1 MSSGYSGTPLVKKLG
16 IKAGW
21 RICVL
26 NSPQGYALNLENLAD
41 GITVH
46 TEPWPGM
53 EFVQTFC
60 TTVKQLDTELKL
72 LPELLA
78 TAGMLWISWPKKS
91 SGVASDLSGN
101 IVRQMGL
108 ATGLVDVK
116 VCAIDEVW
124 SGLKF
129 VIRLEDRRE
138 IK

>member
-16 IKAGW
+16 IRPGGQ
-21 RICVL
+21 ICVL
-26 NSPQGYALNLENLAD
+26 NAPGGYAHNLESLAD

-46 TEPWPGM
+46 EEPWSGID
-53 EFVQTFC
+53 FVQAFC
-60 TTVKQLDTELKL
+60 TSAKQLEAQLKL
-72 LPELLA
+72 LPGLLA
-78 TAGMLWISWPKKS
+78 ATGMLWICWPKKS
-91 SGVASDLSGN
+91 SGVASDLNGN
-101 IVRQMGL
+101 IVREMGL